1 MVRVAD
7 NMDTTVLTRT
17 QIAEPPEGKMNDSD
31 PYAWLE
37 AVDSERALDWAR
49 AQNARTLV
57 ALQAHP
63 LFEPIHRRN
72 REILMADDRIDY
84 PEIHGGYAFNFWR
97 DATHERGI
105 WRRSEIQSYCGGSPS
120 WDVLLDVDCVAADEG
135 RNWVWAGAQL
145 LRPSYDRALIPLSIG
160 GADATVYR
168 EFDLERR
175 RFVEGG
181 FTLPESK
188 SRLAWR
194 DGDSVF
200 AALALTE
207 DQLTDSGYP
216 RQVRIWRRGD
226 PLAAAEFLF
235 AGERGDV
242 SVSAMRIWDGD
253 DHYDLLVR
261 APEFFRREYH
271 LVDALGRIS
280 RLTIPDDAMLAGIVD
295 GQALIRLK
303 SAWQVRGSAFAA
315 GALVS
320 APLASLLT
328 GLPRLELLHAPGE
341 RSAISD
347 VATTRS
353 TVLISILDNV
363 VGRLL
368 RFERRNGRWERGEV
382 PVPELGTVTMI
393 GADDRSDHALFSHTG
408 FLTPARLFH
417 IDRDTT
423 PVRSEPVWFDTNGMT
438 VSQYEATSRDGTK
451 IPYFL
456 VAPAGFVANA
466 RNPTLLSAYGG
477 FEVARTPI
485 YSGVLGTAWLE
496 HGGVYVLANIRGGGE
511 FGPRWHQA
519 ARKENR
525 QRAYDDFIAVAED
538 LIARRITSPEHLG
551 IQGGS
556 NGGLLVGAA
565 FTQRPELFNAVVCQV
580 PLLDMRRYHRL
591 LAGAS
596 WMAEYGDP
604 DDPDQWHF
612 ISGYSPLHNVSATTC
627 YPQVLFTTSTRDD
640 RVHPGH
646 ARKMAAKMQAL
657 GHDVLYYENI
667 EGGHGGAANLAQT
680 AFVQALVYAYLHG
693 RLAMDG

>member
-1 MVRVAD
+1 
-7 NMDTTVLTRT
+7 
-17 QIAEPPEGKMNDSD
+17 MNDPD

-37 AVDSERALDWAR
+37 DVDGEHALDWAR
-49 AQNARTLV
+49 AQNERALA

-72 REILMADDRIDY
+72 REILTADDRIDY
-84 PEIHGGYAFNFWR
+84 PEIHGGHAFNFWR

-105 WRRSEIQSYCGGSPS
+105 WRRSTIESYCGGSPG
-120 WDVLLDVDCVAADEG
+120 WELLLDVDRVAAEEG
-135 RNWVWAGAQL
+135 LNWVWVGAQL

-160 GADATVYR
+160 GADAAVHR

-175 RFVEGG
+175 TFVEGG

-194 DGDSVF
+194 DRDSVF

-226 PLAAAEFLF
+226 PLAAAELLF
-235 AGERGDV
+235 EGERSDV
-242 SVSAMRIWDGD
+242 SVSAMRVWDGD
-253 DHYDLLVR
+253 DHHDLLVR
-261 APEFFRREYH
+261 APEFFCREYH
-271 LVDALGRIS
+271 LVDALGRIT
-280 RLTIPDDAMLAGIVD
+280 RMTIPGDATLEGVVD

-303 SAWQVRGSAFAA
+303 SAWNVGGSVFAA
-315 GALVS
+315 GVLVT
-320 APLASLLT
+320 APLPSLLT
-328 GLPRLELLHAPGE
+328 DLPQPELLYAPDE
-341 RSAISD
+341 RSAIGG
-347 VATTRS
+347 VATTRR
-353 TVLISILDNV
+353 TVLLSILDNV

-368 RFERRNGRWERGEV
+368 RFERRNGGWERSEV
-382 PVPELGTVTMI
+382 PAPELGTITMI
-393 GADDRSDHALFSHTG
+393 GADDRSDHALFSQAG
-408 FLTPARLFH
+408 FLTPSRLFH
-417 IDRDTT
+417 VDRDTT
-423 PVRSEPVWFDTNGMT
+423 PNVVRSEPVWFDANGMT
-438 VSQYEATSRDGTK
+438 VSQHETTSRDGTMV
-451 IPYFL
+451 PYFL
-456 VAPAGFVANA
+456 VTPAGFAA
-466 RNPTLLSAYGG
+466 HGRHPTLLSAYGG
-477 FEVARTPI
+477 FEVARTPV

-496 HGGVYVLANIRGGGE
+496 RGGVYVLANIRGGGE

-519 ARKENR
+519 ARKEKR

-604 DDPDQWHF
+604 DDPDQWRF
-612 ISGYSPLHNVSATTC
+612 ISGYSPFHNVSSTTR

-680 AFVQALVYAYLHG
+680 AFVQALIYAYLHG
-693 RLAMDG
+693 RLAPVS